1 MIIISPLRA
10 ESTKNKKDGD
20 KMEKLFSIGE
30 VSKIKEITIKALRYY
45 HKMGILIPKYIDET
59 TGYRYYSMKDFN
71 TIDLIKQCKAMG
83 LSLEEIKEVTNN
95 YRSLESIVDILGKQ
109 KKIISEKI
117 KELENIKNKVESLED
132 KIKVSLN
139 KGINKVFIKYNEERK
154 FIQYNFTDR
163 FSDEFEI
170 NLRKIL
176 LEVERD
182 YENVNA
188 EIAFTISY
196 EDVKREGKAEC
207 KNVMINLG
215 EKVSYEDDKIIS
227 MEKGDYLTMYF
238 DDTYRDSGKYYDV
251 IMEYIESNNIK
262 TVGDFNEIYIMTRVG
277 NDGREKSLGQIE
289 ILIQN

>member
-1 MIIISPLRA
+1 MGKYL
-10 ESTKNKKDGD
+10 
-20 KMEKLFSIGE
+20 SIGQMGKLNNLS
-30 VSKIKEITIKALRYY
+30 VQTLRHYE
-45 HKMGILIPKYIDET
+45 KVGLLKPSYINED

-83 LSLEEIKEVTNN
+83 LSLEEIKEVANN
-95 YRSLESIVDILGKQ
+95 YTSLESIVDILGNQ
-109 KKIISEKI
+109 KKIVTEKM
-117 KELENIKNKVESLED
+117 KELENIKNKVESLEA
-132 KIKVSLN
+132 KIKISLN
-139 KGINKVFIKYNEERK
+139 IGINDIFIKYNEERK

-188 EIAFTISY
+188 EIAFTVSY
-196 EDVKREGKAEC
+196 EDVKREGRAEC

-215 EKVSYEDDKIIS
+215 QNVSYKDDKIIS
-227 MEKGDYLTMYF
+227 MEKGNYLTMYF

-251 IMEYIESNNIK
+251 IMKYIENNNIK
-262 TVGDFNEIYIMTRVG
+262 TIGDFNEIYIMTRVG
-277 NDGREKSLGQIE
+277 NDGKEKSLGQIE
-289 ILIQN
+289 ILIED

>member
-1 MIIISPLRA
+1 M
-10 ESTKNKKDGD
+10 
-20 KMEKLFSIGE
+20 
-30 VSKIKEITIKALRYY
+30 
-45 HKMGILIPKYIDET
+45 
-59 TGYRYYSMKDFN
+59 
-71 TIDLIKQCKAMG
+71 
-83 LSLEEIKEVTNN
+83 
-95 YRSLESIVDILGKQ
+95 
-109 KKIISEKI
+109 
-117 KELENIKNKVESLED
+117 ED
-132 KIKVSLN
+132 KIKVSLD
-139 KGINKVFIKYNEERK
+139 KGINNIFITHHEERK

-196 EDVKREGKAEC
+196 EDVKREGRAEC

-251 IMEYIESNNIK
+251 IMEYIKSNNIK

>member
-1 MIIISPLRA
+1 MGKYL
-10 ESTKNKKDGD
+10 
-20 KMEKLFSIGE
+20 SIGQMGKLNNLS
-30 VSKIKEITIKALRYY
+30 VQTLRHYE
-45 HKMGILIPKYIDET
+45 KVGILKPSYINED

-83 LSLEEIKEVTNN
+83 LSLEEIKEVINN
-95 YRSLESIVDILGKQ
+95 YTSLESIVDILGNQ
-109 KKIISEKI
+109 KEIIAQKI
-117 KELENIKNKVESLED
+117 KELENVKNKVEFLED
-132 KIKVSLN
+132 KIKISLS
-139 KGINKVFIKYNEERK
+139 KGINEVFIKENEERK

-196 EDVKREGKAEC
+196 EEVKEKGLAEC

-215 EKVSYEDDKIIS
+215 ENVFYEDDKIIS
-227 MEKGDYLTMYF
+227 MKKGKYLTMYF
-238 DDTYRDSGKYYDV
+238 DDTYRDSGKYYTR
-251 IMEYIESNNIK
+251 IMKYIEENNIK
-262 TVGDFNEIYIMTRVG
+262 TIGDFNEIYIMTRVG

-289 ILIQN
+289 ILIED

>member
-1 MIIISPLRA
+1 MGKYL
-10 ESTKNKKDGD
+10 
-20 KMEKLFSIGE
+20 SIGQMGKLNNLS
-30 VSKIKEITIKALRYY
+30 VQTLRHYE
-45 HKMGILIPKYIDET
+45 KVGILKPSYINEE

-95 YRSLESIVDILGKQ
+95 YTSLESIVEILGNQ
-109 KKIISEKI
+109 KKIITDKI
-117 KELENIKNKVESLED
+117 KELENIKNKIESLEN
-132 KIKVSLN
+132 KIHFSLN
-139 KGINKVFIKYNEERK
+139 QGINEVFIKYNEERK

-196 EDVKREGKAEC
+196 DDVKNEGRAEC
-207 KNVMINLG
+207 KNVMINMG
-215 EKVSYEDDKIIS
+215 ENVGYQDDKIIS
-227 MEKGDYLTMYF
+227 MKKGYYLTMYF
-238 DDTYRDSGKYYDV
+238 DDTYRDSGKYYNI
-251 IMEYIESNNIK
+251 IMDYIKNNNIK

-277 NDGREKSLGQIE
+277 NDGKEKSLGQIE
-289 ILIQN
+289 ILIEK